1 MEAKG
6 AELFWPRSD
15 QSQILFSQ
23 QLTQTICWYILK
35 MSIDISPDL
44 PPYLVRSRIYNW
56 NICCSPFHLF
66 STLII
71 QNLQV
76 FARWTKLVEKL
87 YCKDIW
93 GATRGVIGGKAS
105 ATTERSST
113 ALHPQT
119 LHYIHCITKPY
130 TASSASP
137 TNPLWCNVQC
147 KETELQWSTNVSGIN
162 NKRSRSA
169 REEVCLVTF
178 SLEFLHSPSPN

>member
-23 QLTQTICWYILK
+23 QLTQTICCYILK
-35 MSIDISPDL
+35 MSIDIFPDL

-105 ATTERSST
+105 ATTERSFI

-119 LHYIHCITKPY
+119 LHYILCITKLY
-130 TASSASP
+130 ITAYASP
-137 TNPLWCNVQC
+137 NFTLHPLHHQTWHCILCITNQ
-147 KETELQWSTNVSGIN
+147 STVM
-162 NKRSRSA
+162 
-169 REEVCLVTF
+169 
-178 SLEFLHSPSPN
+178 